1 MTRCGY
7 ADKKSSGS
15 KNREGLEGCVLTML
29 EKVSSWENTRVGG
42 LGIGRLGRLVK
53 REDGKWKSGLE
64 DMWQRGHGER
74 VLGGS
79 GNRKVEDWARRNNQ
93 RNGE

>member
-1 MTRCGY
+1 MG
-7 ADKKSSGS
+7 
-15 KNREGLEGCVLTML
+15 V
-29 EKVSSWENTRVGG
+29 
-42 LGIGRLGRLVK
+42 GRLGRFVK

-74 VLGGS
+74 VLSGS